1 MGIDGNF
8 ERLEGEVERLLE
20 VLEQLKQE
28 NKTLQARIEAETS
41 RYEEIEYLKRQLAD
55 AEGRNSQAAEDRQ
68 KAKSKI
74 ENILSRLEQIDL
86 TLPEKAD

>member
-20 VLEQLKQE
+20 VLEQLRQE

-41 RYEEIEYLKRQLAD
+41 RSEEIENLKR
-55 AEGRNSQAAEDRQ
+55 
-68 KAKSKI
+68 K
-74 ENILSRLEQIDL
+74 
-86 TLPEKAD
+86 